1 MFELDFTQIDWK
13 EIWTATWDTLRMLG
27 ASALFS
33 FIIGLPIGVFAL
45 HGR

>member
-1 MFELDFTQIDWK
+1 MDGNL
-13 EIWTATWDTLRMLG
+13 DTLRMLG

-33 FIIGLPIGVFAL
+33 FIIGLPIGVRL